1 MSGRRSSARSPV
13 VPSLIVAFGALLL
26 YAASLALRTG
36 LADVYAEPAMSY
48 LQAKDDA
55 SVPLTELEWQQLE
68 AALRRGSE
76 LAPANPD
83 YLAHLGW
90 LQQIKL
96 TQDRDSLAI
105 EDVLSYGALASGYY
119 GQAAALRP
127 TWPYDWG
134 DLAIEEY
141 RLGKYTS
148 PKYSQ
153 PLVHVARFGP
163 WKDDEQLLIAE
174 LGSDTLQFLSPEAQQ
189 AYLRNLNRALRRQPA
204 KVIAIVDAYAVWEPV
219 CERLKPSATTG
230 SSDDTERRAGS
241 PVNGS
246 DEFAEL
252 GQYCRQ
258 LALEP

>member
-1 MSGRRSSARSPV
+1 MSGRRSSARPPV
-13 VPSLIVAFGALLL
+13 VLSLIVAFGALLL

-36 LADVYAEPAMSY
+36 LADVYAEPAMRY

-55 SVPLTELEWQQLE
+55 GVPLTELEWQQLE

-96 TQDRDSLAI
+96 TQDGDRLAI

-153 PLVHVARFGP
+153 ALVHVARFGP

-189 AYLRNLNRALRRQPA
+189 AYLRNLDRALRRQPA
-204 KVIAIVDAYAVWEPV
+204 EVIAIVDAYGVWELV
-219 CERLKPSATTG
+219 CKLVDSGSAVSISNDAERRVG
-230 SSDDTERRAGS
+230 SS
-241 PVNGS
+241 VIGS
-246 DEFAEL
+246 DELVEL
-252 GQYCRQ
+252 GHYCWQ

>member
-13 VPSLIVAFGALLL
+13 ILSFIVASGALLL

-36 LADVYAEPAMSY
+36 FADIYAEPAMNY

-55 SVPLTELEWQQLE
+55 GAPLTELEWQQLE

-76 LAPANPD
+76 LAPNNPD

-96 TQDRDSLAI
+96 TQDRDSLVS
-105 EDVLSYGALASGYY
+105 EELLSYGALASGYY

-153 PLVHVARFGP
+153 ALVHVAQFGP

-189 AYLRNLNRALRRQPA
+189 AYLRNLDRALRRQPA
-204 KVIAIVDAYAVWEPV
+204 EVIAIVDAYGVWELV
-219 CERLKPSATTG
+219 CKLVDSGSAVSISNDAERRVG
-230 SSDDTERRAGS
+230 SS
-241 PVNGS
+241 VIGS
-246 DEFAEL
+246 DELVEL
-252 GQYCRQ
+252 GHYCWQ